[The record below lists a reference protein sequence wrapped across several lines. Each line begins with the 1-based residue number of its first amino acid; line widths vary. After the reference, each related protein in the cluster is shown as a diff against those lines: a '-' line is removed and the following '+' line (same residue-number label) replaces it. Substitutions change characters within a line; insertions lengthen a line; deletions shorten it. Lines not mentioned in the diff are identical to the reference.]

1 MKSMQSNLKRS
12 RNSATSAI
20 SLNRDDLRFVQQSM
34 NIFKRHTDRQGRLT
48 FQINKGNVKESV
60 IIPAVAARLFE
71 NILMQLSEGNT
82 ATVLPLQREITTQQA
97 ADLLNVSRPYLIR
110 LLDRGKIPCRKVG
123 THRRVYA
130 KDVLNFKRADD
141 LKRSSA
147 LDAFVKEAQ
156 ELEMKG

>member
-1 MKSMQSNLKRS
+1 ML
-12 RNSATSAI
+12 
-20 SLNRDDLRFVQQSM
+20 LNRDDLRFAQQSM

-48 FQINKGNVKESV
+48 FQINKGTVKESV
-60 IIPAVAARLFE
+60 VIPAVAARLFE

-97 ADLLNVSRPYLIR
+97 ADLLNVSRPYLIG
-110 LLDRGKIPCRKVG
+110 LLDRGKISSRKVG

-130 KDVLNFKRADD
+130 KDVLNFKRNDD

-147 LDAFVKEAQ
+147 LDALVKEAQ
-156 ELEMKG
+156 ALDLGY

>member
-1 MKSMQSNLKRS
+1 MKSTLSSIKTR
-12 RNSATSAI
+12 RGTKATML
-20 SLNRDDLRFVQQSM
+20 LNRDDLRFAQQSM

-60 IIPAVAARLFE
+60 VIPAVAARLFE

-97 ADLLNVSRPYLIR
+97 ADLLNVSRPYLIG
-110 LLDRGKIPCRKVG
+110 LLDRGKISSRKVG

-130 KDVLNFKRADD
+130 KDILEFKRADD

-147 LDAFVKEAQ
+147 LDALIKEAQ
-156 ELEMKG
+156 ELDLGC

>member
-1 MKSMQSNLKRS
+1 MKSILSNRKAERGS
-12 RNSATSAI
+12 NATMLI
-20 SLNRDDLRFVQQSM
+20 NHDDLIFAQQSM

-48 FQINKGNVKESV
+48 FQINKGNIKESV
-60 IIPAVAARLFE
+60 VIPAVAARLFE

-97 ADLLNVSRPYLIR
+97 ADLLNVSRPYLIG

-123 THRRVYA
+123 THRRIYA

-141 LKRSSA
+141 LKRSAA
-147 LDAFVKEAQ
+147 LDALVKEAQ
-156 ELEMKG
+156 ELDLGY